1 MCNCVCFKKGHKLIC
16 DSVHCLTQR
25 CPVGINITVQYV
37 VFLNKKKKKY
47 FSIACRYMCNL
58 KKIQLFSPLQITKF
72 NVVKVSCFGVSL
84 KGTVLR
90 DYNVS

>member
-37 VFLNKKKKKY
+37 VFLNKKKKKIFFY
-47 FSIACRYMCNL
+47 CMQIHVQLKKNPIIFSITNY
-58 KKIQLFSPLQITKF
+58 KIKRCQSILFRCIA
-72 NVVKVSCFGVSL
+72 
-84 KGTVLR
+84 
-90 DYNVS
+90 